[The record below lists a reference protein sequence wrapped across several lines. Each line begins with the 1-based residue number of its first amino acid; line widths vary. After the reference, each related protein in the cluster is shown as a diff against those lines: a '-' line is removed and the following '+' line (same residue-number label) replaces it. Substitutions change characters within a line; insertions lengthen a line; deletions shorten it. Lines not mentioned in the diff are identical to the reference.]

1 MEDIWGQQIHLRHYI
16 KELTKREKNC
26 KLDFIQIKM
35 PIHPG
40 VSLTKWIYMAQTGHG
55 VGGCL
60 QYLFLTKDCY
70 PKYVNN
76 SFSTIIKKIER
87 MIRIMD

>member
-16 KELTKREKNC
+16 KELTKREKNF

-40 VSLTKWIYMAQTGHG
+40 VSLTK
-55 VGGCL
+55 
-60 QYLFLTKDCY
+60 
-70 PKYVNN
+70 
-76 SFSTIIKKIER
+76 
-87 MIRIMD
+87 